1 MNIKKYAAF
10 AAALLMAAVSVCGC
24 SKKKKNSGTA
34 GDTPVSVV
42 EVETTT
48 EAPTQPPTE
57 VETFPDYPVAVPEI
71 KKQDTGDFYE
81 AENADFPKALRVE
94 SKKDNFSGEGYLTG
108 FPTGGGISATFRVN
122 APSNQHYDLS
132 FNIASAKETECR
144 ISLNGKQLTTFKTV
158 KGGKFN
164 QITVHGVFLTKGESE
179 ISVAPV
185 KGNICLDYL
194 KLTDSASLGDI
205 SYEADGGTSNENAGE
220 AAQELMDIISGCY
233 GKYIITG
240 QYAADNDNS
249 ELDLIYRTTGKYPVI
264 RCSNLSVARGSYDE
278 SYKEIEACADW
289 YRNGGIPCV
298 SWYWNAPAEKSS
310 FRTEETDFSLSDA
323 MTDID
328 IAMLTQEEIRGL
340 YGEGNISGECYSLI
354 LDIDSMAGQL
364 TSLKNKGIPVL
375 WRPLPEGSGDWYWWG
390 ASGADAYKW
399 LWNLL
404 YTRLTGYFE
413 LDNLIWIW
421 NGQSEGTLVDESTFD
436 IAAVDIYHS
445 GEKDYGS
452 SFYEN
457 FAAVQKFAGSKK
469 PIALSECG
477 SVPDVD
483 SSYRDNALWSF
494 FGLWFGEYIED
505 ENSEYSE
512 KYTSRE
518 NLIKT
523 YNSEGALT
531 LDEFTAIRGEK
542 EIPEITVQTEKV
554 TEPASAE
561 EETSTSAENASQAE
575 TTSQTETEG

>member
-10 AAALLMAAVSVCGC
+10 AAAMLMAASTVCGC
-24 SKKKKNSGTA
+24 SKNKKESGTEKEA
-34 GDTPVSVV
+34 PVPVV

-48 EAPTQPPTE
+48 EAPTQTPTE

-94 SKKDNFSGEGYLTG
+94 SKKDNFSGEGYVTG
-108 FPTGGGISATFRVN
+108 FPTGGGASVTFSVE

-132 FNIASAKETECR
+132 FNIASQRETECKL
-144 ISLNGKQLTTFKTV
+144 SLNGKQLTTFKTV

-164 QITVHGVFLTKGESE
+164 QITVHGVFLVKGRSE
-179 ISVAPV
+179 IFISPSD
-185 KGNICLDYL
+185 GNICLDYL

-205 SYEADGGTSNENAGE
+205 SYEADGDISNENAGE
-220 AAQELMDIISGCY
+220 AAQELMNLISGCY

-240 QYAADNDNS
+240 QYAADSDNS

-264 RCSNLSVARGSYDE
+264 RFSNLTVPRGSYDD
-278 SYKEIEACADW
+278 SHKDIEACADW

-298 SWYWNAPAEKSS
+298 SWYWNSPSEKSS
-310 FRTEETDFSLSDA
+310 FRTDETDFSLTDA
-323 MTDID
+323 MTELD
-328 IAMLTQEEIRGL
+328 IAMLSQEEIRGL
-340 YGEGNISGECYSLI
+340 YGEGNISGECYSII

-390 ASGADAYKW
+390 ASGEDAYKW

-421 NGQSEGTLVDESTFD
+421 NGQSKGTLVDESTFD
-436 IAAVDIYHS
+436 IAAVDIYHN

-452 SFYEN
+452 TYYEN

-477 SVPDVD
+477 SVPDID
-483 SSYRDNALWSF
+483 SAYRDNALWSF

-505 ENSEYSE
+505 ENGGYSE
-512 KYTSRE
+512 KYTSRDR
-518 NLIKT
+518 LIKT

-531 LDEFTAIRGEK
+531 LDEFTKLRDEE

-554 TEPASAE
+554 TETASAE
-561 EETSTSAENASQAE
+561 ISTHTETV
-575 TTSQTETEG
+575 SQTEASAQTGTEG